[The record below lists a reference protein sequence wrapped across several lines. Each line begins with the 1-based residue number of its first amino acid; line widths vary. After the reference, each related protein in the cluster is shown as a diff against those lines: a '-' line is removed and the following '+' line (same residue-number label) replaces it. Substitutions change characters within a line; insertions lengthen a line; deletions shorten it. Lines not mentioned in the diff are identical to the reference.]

1 MNKRDTRSDDDQT
14 DRWDED
20 TSRTYLDLAD
30 VAVPGRREQIDVLL
44 SLVPARGDEF
54 TVVDVCCGD
63 GTLSEALLDR
73 FSGARLLA
81 LDGSDVMRDEAR
93 QRLARFGERAEV
105 REFSLE
111 RQQWTEL
118 IPESTRCVVSSL
130 ALHHLDDAGKRDLFR
145 ALARRLERGAAL
157 LIADIVAPA
166 SDIVRKSHRETWARA
181 AREQS
186 LALTGS
192 DSLYQRTS
200 NEGWGYY
207 DGVADDQIDTPSRL
221 PDQLKWLQQAGF
233 REVDCFWLRAGFAI
247 YGGYR

>member
-1 MNKRDTRSDDDQT
+1 MTTKPTG
-14 DRWDED
+14 WDED

-30 VAVPGRREQIDVLL
+30 VAVPGRPEQVEVLL
-44 SLVPARGDEF
+44 SVVPASADEF

-73 FSGARLLA
+73 FTGARVLA

-93 QRLARFGERAEV
+93 QRLARFGERADV
-105 REFSLE
+105 REFALE
-111 RQQWTEL
+111 RASWGEL
-118 IPESTRCVVSSL
+118 IPDDVRCVVSSL

-145 ALARRLERGAAL
+145 ALARRLEHGAAL

-166 SDIVRKSHRETWARA
+166 SDIVRKSHRETWVRA

-192 DSLYQRTS
+192 DSLYQRAS
-200 NEGWGYY
+200 DESWGYY
-207 DGVADDQIDTPSRL
+207 DGVADDEIDTPSRL
-221 PDQLKWLQQAGF
+221 SDQLKWLEQAGF